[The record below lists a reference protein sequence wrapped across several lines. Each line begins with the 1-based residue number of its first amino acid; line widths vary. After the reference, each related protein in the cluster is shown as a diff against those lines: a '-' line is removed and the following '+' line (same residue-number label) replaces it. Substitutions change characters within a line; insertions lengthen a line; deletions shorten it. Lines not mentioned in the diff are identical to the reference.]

1 MLRLEVNVRVTLHAY
16 TYVLLPAPRNLE
28 VFVFKPRKRWF
39 VAAFAAT
46 MLALTGV
53 AVARSDFGSE
63 TQERLNSKASEN
75 FGVKETLPNSSK
87 LAVTQAQAL
96 ADPTSLI
103 TLAKGLSARV
113 VTTSSGVNTDQIAF
127 WPNDTQPT
135 HLIVCNEQEE
145 AEPGLQRINL
155 QTGATDTIV
164 TGTVECDPVR
174 RTAWGTVIFGE
185 EDGTDGHLYELID
198 PLPHDRRHPGPDDRD
213 LQWRHEPAEPGSPG
227 IARTSLVRRLRPV
240 AERRLL
246 LRR

>member
-1 MLRLEVNVRVTLHAY
+1 ML
-16 TYVLLPAPRNLE
+16 
-28 VFVFKPRKRWF
+28 KQRKRWF
-39 VAAFAAT
+39 VGVLAAT
-46 MLALTGV
+46 ILALTGV
-53 AVARSDFGSE
+53 AVAHGDFGSE
-63 TQERLNSKASEN
+63 TQQRLNDGAREN
-75 FGVKETLPNSSK
+75 FGVDKTLPSSST

-96 ADPTSLI
+96 ANPKSLI

-113 VTTSSGVNTDQIAF
+113 VTTSSGVNTDQITF

-145 AEPGLQRINL
+145 AEPGLQRIDL

-198 PLPHDRRHPGPDDRD
+198 PLHTTGVTLDRTTGTFSGGSGAANLTAR
-213 LQWRHEPAEPGSPG
+213 PALGRLSFEGCLLY
-227 IARTSLVRRLRPV
+227 TSD
-240 AERRLL
+240 AADE
-246 LRR
+246 